1 MTATGQEFVSLSQL
15 KLAAD
20 SGVFGDGGGP
30 SIPDIGRDISSYTWE
45 ELSQISAAAIA
56 DHSLVDQIQYMIG
69 GLKDVTISGY
79 GTHKF
84 QCIGILHDDLQNG
97 QKAGFT
103 FMCQDIVTTHRMNSS
118 NTNVGG
124 WGNSEM
130 RTWMNS
136 TLLPAFPEDLKAEIK
151 LAVKKYGPTYN
162 NQSRISTSTDS
173 LWIASTNE
181 VFGNG
186 EFSGEG
192 TQYAYWATHNTE
204 SDRIKYNGSSAAWWW
219 LRSCYTYFPYE
230 FKIVNSIGSPYY
242 YNSDDTGGGVVPC
255 FVI

>member
-20 SGVFGDGGGP
+20 SGAFGDGGGS
-30 SIPDIGRDISSYTWE
+30 SIPDLGRDISAYTWE
-45 ELSQISAAAIA
+45 ELSQISEAAADDSSIA
-56 DHSLVDQIQYMIG
+56 SQIQYMIG
-69 GLKDVTISGY
+69 GLKDVVISGY

-97 QKAGFT
+97 KKAGFT
-103 FMCQDIVTTHRMNSS
+103 FMCQDIVTTHRMNAS
-118 NTNVGG
+118 NTNSGG
-124 WGNSEM
+124 WSETEM

-136 TLLPAFPEDLKAEIK
+136 TLLPAFPEDLKAVIK
-151 LAVKKYGPTYN
+151 LAVKKFGPKYN
-162 NQSRISTSTDS
+162 DQSDIRTSTDS
-173 LWIASTNE
+173 LWLAATNE

-192 TQYAYWATHNTE
+192 IQYAYWASHNTD
-204 SDRIKYNGSSAAWWW
+204 SDRIKRNGSSAYHWW
-219 LRSCYTYFPYE
+219 LRSCRPSYSNYFR
-230 FKIVNSIGSPYY
+230 IVGNGGSLNYG
-242 YNSDDTGGGVVPC
+242 NATNTGGVVPC

>member
-20 SGVFGDGGGP
+20 SGAFGDGGGS
-30 SIPDIGRDISSYTWE
+30 SIPDLGRDISSYTWE
-45 ELSQISAAAIA
+45 ELSQISAAVTE
-56 DHSLVDQIQYMIG
+56 DPSLAGQVQYMIG
-69 GLKDVTISGY
+69 GLKAVNISGY
-79 GTHKF
+79 GQHNF

-103 FMCQDIVTTHRMNSS
+103 FMCQDIVTTHRMNAS
-118 NTNVGG
+118 NTNSGG
-124 WGNSEM
+124 WGSTEM

-136 TLLPAFPEDLKAEIK
+136 TLLPAFPEDLKAVIK

-162 NQSRISTSTDS
+162 NQSSISTATDS
-173 LWIASTNE
+173 LWLAATNE

-192 TQYAYWATHNTE
+192 TQYAYWASHNTD
-204 SDRIKYNGSSAAWWW
+204 SDRIKHNGSSAYYWW
-219 LRSCYTYFPYE
+219 LRSCRPSTSSTFRGVSYDGSLYHYYAATYAY
-230 FKIVNSIGSPYY
+230 
-242 YNSDDTGGGVVPC
+242 GVVPC